1 MAKRSEVI
9 QFCDE
14 RLDAASYQDVAV
26 NGLQVEGRSTIQRLA
41 IAVSTSK
48 HTLQQAREWNAD
60 ALLVHH
66 GLLWGSRHGGI
77 SGIFADRLRLLF
89 QHDLNLIGYHLPLDG
104 HPEIGNNALL
114 VKKLSLN
121 PVRDFAP
128 IAGQTIG
135 MIGRTTQPAQLGE
148 FTNQVA
154 SLLDRTP
161 IVIGRGDADR
171 AVETIGVVSGSGYS
185 ALHEAKGAGCDTLL
199 TGDVR
204 EPTMAEAREL
214 GMAVLVAGHEAT
226 ERFGVQ
232 ALGAEIASQFDI
244 ECRYFHDPNPI

>member
-1 MAKRSEVI
+1 MASRSEVI
-9 QFCDE
+9 QYCNE

-26 NGLQVEGRSTIQRLA
+26 NGLQVEGRPAIERLA
-41 IAVSTSK
+41 IAVSTSQYI
-48 HTLQQAREWNAD
+48 LQQVSAWNAD

-66 GLLWGSRHGGI
+66 GLLWGSRQGPI
-77 SGIFADRLRLLF
+77 SGLLAARLRLIF

-114 VKKLSLN
+114 VKKLSLE

-128 IAGQTIG
+128 IAGQSIG
-135 MIGRTTQPAQLGE
+135 MIGRTMQPTELGD
-148 FTNQVA
+148 FTGQVA
-154 SLLDRTP
+154 SLLDRAP
-161 IVIGRGDADR
+161 IVIGNDDAGR
-171 AVETIGVVSGSGYS
+171 PVEMVGVVSGSGYS
-185 ALHEAKGAGCDTLL
+185 ALHEAKETGCDALL

-214 GMAVLVAGHEAT
+214 GMTVLVAGHEAT

-232 ALGAEIASQFDI
+232 ALGSEIASQFDI